1 MEHSVGLCKG
11 GAFQANGHANL
22 KISCAICTNFS
33 HEHRKNPLS
42 GAGSH
47 ALPGLDSHGDE
58 ETEARQ
64 MAKITYVEFG
74 GKEHVVDV
82 ANGMTVMEGARD
94 NGIPGI
100 EADCGGACACSTCH
114 VYVDPAWVER
124 LPGKDSMEEDM
135 LDFAYE
141 PDPVRSRLTC
151 QLKVSDALDGL
162 KVFMP
167 EKQI

>member
-1 MEHSVGLCKG
+1 
-11 GAFQANGHANL
+11 
-22 KISCAICTNFS
+22 
-33 HEHRKNPLS
+33 
-42 GAGSH
+42 
-47 ALPGLDSHGDE
+47 
-58 ETEARQ
+58 

-82 ANGMTVMEGARD
+82 APGLTVMEGARD

-114 VYVDPAWVER
+114 VYVAPDWVDR
-124 LPGKDSMEEDM
+124 LPPRDPMEADM
-135 LDFAYE
+135 LDFAYH

-151 QLKVSDALDGL
+151 QLKVSEALDGL
-162 KVFMP
+162 VVQMP